1 MSVNFREGAELYHP
15 LHKREVSR
23 LTPITYKRFRT
34 ASAAIRFAVEEL
46 PEALFPGALLEVG
59 EKRFNAKEIR
69 RLYRSNRYPFR
80 RRKRGERTPAF

>member
-1 MSVNFREGAELYHP
+1 MSVNLREEAELYHP
-15 LHKREVSR
+15 LHTWQASR

-59 EKRFNAKEIR
+59 DIRLNAKEIR
-69 RLYRSNRYPFR
+69 RLYRSKQYPLR
-80 RRKRGERTPAF
+80 RRKRGEHTPAF